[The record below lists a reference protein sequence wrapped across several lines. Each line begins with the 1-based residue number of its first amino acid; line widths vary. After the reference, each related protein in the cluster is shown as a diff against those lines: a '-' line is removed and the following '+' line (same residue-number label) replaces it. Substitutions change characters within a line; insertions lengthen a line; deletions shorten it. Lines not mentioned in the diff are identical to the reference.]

1 MVLTVIGDESYPESL
16 DGRATAHWCNFSNF
30 NDATYSANSN
40 NPTDFMWSGTME
52 TDSNGDEW
60 SGYGG
65 NWDKTMV
72 LEDVVDR
79 ADEGLSAELFNIL
92 VIPTL
97 SKTKMDPFFTICGM
111 IWL

>member
-1 MVLTVIGDESYPESL
+1 M
-16 DGRATAHWCNFSNF
+16 DGRENAHNTGVTSSNF

-65 NWDKTMV
+65 NWDEAMV
-72 LEDVVDR
+72 LEDVDLTG
-79 ADEGLSAELFNIL
+79 ADETWLSAELFRHLGYSATFIQDQKWTHSL
-92 VIPTL
+92 RFV
-97 SKTKMDPFFTICGM
+97 G
-111 IWL
+111 